1 MEGDKLLIRNASQV
15 ITCSGFA
22 AKRGAEMSNL
32 HIIDDGAVV
41 ISGGII
47 THVGPTNDILRTV
60 DADDYLEIDATGRAL
75 LPGFVDSHTHFLFG
89 GYREK
94 ESFSVACRI

>member
-47 THVGPTNDILRTV
+47 THVRPVRFYVQSMRMIIWKSMQRDER
-60 DADDYLEIDATGRAL
+60 YFPAL
-75 LPGFVDSHTHFLFG
+75 
-89 GYREK
+89 
-94 ESFSVACRI
+94 